1 MPKAKLLT
9 VSCEDR
15 PGTLSHV
22 ARVLG
27 DAKVNVVAFHCRKE
41 GQQGFVDVIVDNM
54 NKARKALNAAGL
66 SYIEADVLFQEI
78 PNIAGALGYFAG
90 KIAHK
95 QININSSWG
104 TTIKGSKKGTVVLA
118 VSDVNQVARLR

>member
-1 MPKAKLLT
+1 
-9 VSCEDR
+9 
-15 PGTLSHV
+15 
-22 ARVLG
+22 
-27 DAKVNVVAFHCRKE
+27 
-41 GQQGFVDVIVDNM
+41 VIVDNM
-54 NKARKALNAAGL
+54 NKGRKALNAAGL

-95 QININSSWG
+95 QININASWG